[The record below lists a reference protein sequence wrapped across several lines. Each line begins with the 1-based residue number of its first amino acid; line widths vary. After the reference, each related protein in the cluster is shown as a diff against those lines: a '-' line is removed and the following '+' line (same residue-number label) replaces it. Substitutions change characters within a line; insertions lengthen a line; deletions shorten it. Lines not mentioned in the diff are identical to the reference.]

1 MVLRRSLL
9 KIVGE
14 TQLPVRP
21 WKFRGVAKK
30 SGGDEGR
37 RVYIDTME
45 QGGRLI
51 A

>member
-1 MVLRRSLL
+1 MVLCRSLF

-14 TQLPVRP
+14 TQLLVRP
-21 WKFRGVAKK
+21 WKFKGVAKK
-30 SGGDEGR
+30 AGGDEGW